1 MRQASPLRKSFI
13 SRAPPLLA
21 FNNLPGRGPAENQW
35 PALLGSC
42 PTARSLARIH
52 GWLVAGGLG
61 DDLSCQTKL
70 ASTYASLGDM
80 DRATAVF
87 ERIQN
92 PDLYSWKVM
101 LRWYLGRESYAQAI
115 GVYARMRL
123 STKTADNIVFSGVL
137 KAAAELRNL
146 REGRRLHCDIVKVG
160 NPDDF
165 VLNSLLDM
173 YAKCGAPGS
182 SRRVFDKIPN
192 RDVVS
197 WTSMISGYVQN
208 GHAEE
213 GLILFNQMRKTE
225 TDPNGFTV
233 GTLLAACS
241 KLEALQEGRWIHGY
255 VIKRSMNENPF
266 LVTGLLDMYA
276 KCGMVADARRVFDEL
291 PAVDL
296 ISCTAMIAGYTQGG
310 HPLHAVKLFSD
321 VRSADMV
328 PNSFTVASIVSAA
341 AQLEDRSLGKTAHG
355 LAIKF
360 GLEEEVEVRNAL
372 LTMYAKCGL
381 IPDADHLFDRS
392 PHRDVI
398 AWNAMMAG
406 YSQNGLC
413 HEALLLFARM
423 RSTSAAPD
431 AVTFVNALSAC
442 AGLGDLSTGS
452 QCHSNAAKC
461 GVLANVF
468 VGTALLDLYAKC
480 GDAESARVV
489 FDGMT
494 HRSQV
499 TWCAMIGGYGVH
511 GDSGNSLSLFR
522 EMLGENLPPNDATFT
537 AILSACGHAGMV
549 GEGQEVFYRMC
560 RDHKIFPSM
569 KHYSCIVDLLARAG
583 RLDDAM
589 EFIGN
594 MPAEADAAV
603 WGAFLH
609 GCRVHSRMELGE
621 SAVHRM
627 LDLHPQNASYYL
639 LMSNLYASEG
649 RWREA
654 AKIRELMKS
663 RGLSKSPGCSL
674 RM

>member
-1 MRQASPLRKSFI
+1 MAG
-13 SRAPPLLA
+13 AV
-21 FNNLPGRGPAENQW
+21 
-35 PALLGSC
+35 GSC

-87 ERIQN
+87 ETIQN

-241 KLEALQEGRWIHGY
+241 KLEALHEGRWIHGY

-266 LVTGLLDMYA
+266 L
-276 KCGMVADARRVFDEL
+276 L

-310 HPLHAVKLFSD
+310 QPLHAVKLFSD

-360 GLEEEVEVRNAL
+360 GLEKEVEVRNAL

-381 IPDADHLFDRS
+381 IPDADYLFDRS

-480 GDAESARVV
+480 GDAESARAV

-522 EMLGENLPPNDATFT
+522 EMLGENLPRTTPPS
-537 AILSACGHAGMV
+537 AILS
-549 GEGQEVFYRMC
+549 GQEVFYRMC

-569 KHYSCIVDLLARAG
+569 KHYSCMVDLLARAG

-609 GCRVHSRMELGE
+609 GCRVHSRMELGN
-621 SAVHRM
+621 RR
-627 LDLHPQNASYYL
+627 YYL